1 MKAIF
6 VVMNSAFAVVKIG
19 PDKKIQACT
28 GFELCN
34 TGNVLYQLSRQIN
47 QKLITMLISNNTWS
61 DE

>member
-47 QKLITMLISNNTWS
+47 
-61 DE
+61 